1 MLQHRKDITD
11 NLELFVTSQGYAI
24 GSQTRKRHSLDSFVL
39 VYQNLGGTKDN
50 IKIEINYSL
59 RSHVFSP
66 ELRNIRVIQ
75 VSPPLH
81 VLTLNPIELFSA
93 KINALLSRA
102 AARDLYDTYNMI
114 RADFFAPAQ
123 IQILRKCIIFY
134 TAISQDTIPEAYDF
148 SRVEK
153 ISFRKIQTDLLPVI
167 TKGTYIDIKQMKDT
181 VIHFLES
188 VLVLSE
194 EEKEFLTAF
203 KYKSYKPE
211 LLFKDDATISNVT
224 NHPMALWKMM
234 N

>member
-1 MLQHRKDITD
+1 MLQHRKNITD

-148 SRVEK
+148 SRIEK

-167 TKGTYIDIKQMKDT
+167 TKGTYIDIKHMK
-181 VIHFLES
+181 EMR
-188 VLVLSE
+188 LS
-194 EEKEFLTAF
+194 
-203 KYKSYKPE
+203 
-211 LLFKDDATISNVT
+211 
-224 NHPMALWKMM
+224 PMLPITPWPYGK
-234 N
+234 